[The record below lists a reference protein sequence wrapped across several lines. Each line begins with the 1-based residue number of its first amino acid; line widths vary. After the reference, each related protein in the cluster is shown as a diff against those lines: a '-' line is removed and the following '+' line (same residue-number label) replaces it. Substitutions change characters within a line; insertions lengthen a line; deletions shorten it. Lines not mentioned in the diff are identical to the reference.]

1 MLISRRCPIL
11 KDLQAS
17 NVLEANKFDVV
28 EFQSMTMLV
37 RANICDNYGFKFPL
51 KAACNVEYLRFWHIN
66 AKGKKHLICFFVF
79 QEIIVWYE
87 NNT

>member
-1 MLISRRCPIL
+1 MRVHEDGSRGILLEAPKRGGGLCPIL

-51 KAACNVEYLRFWHIN
+51 KAACNVEYLRF
-66 AKGKKHLICFFVF
+66 
-79 QEIIVWYE
+79 
-87 NNT
+87 

>member
-1 MLISRRCPIL
+1 MRVHEDGSRGILLEAPKRGGGLWTALLRLISRRCPIL

-37 RANICDNYGFKFPL
+37 RANICDNFGFKFPL
-51 KAACNVEYLRFWHIN
+51 KAACNVEYLRF
-66 AKGKKHLICFFVF
+66 
-79 QEIIVWYE
+79 
-87 NNT
+87 